1 MRPQR
6 PVGARLVDL
15 ARTAGTR
22 PTGRPATAAGVRN
35 ASSAGAC
42 APTGGPSSGAGL
54 DDLLITGITHRAQ
67 EARPGDLFAALPGTR
82 VHGAEFAA
90 AAVNAGAVAVL
101 TDPAGA
107 ARLDTDPVTADL
119 PRLIVDEPRRVL
131 GAVAAQVYGDPSRRL
146 QVVGVTGTAGKTTTG
161 YLLERALAADGSRTG
176 LIGTVQTRW
185 GDPDGGVTVLPSS
198 LTTPEAP
205 DLQALFAVMVEQGV
219 DAVAMEVSSHALSL
233 GRVDGTHFEVGAF
246 TNLSQDHLDFH
257 RDMED
262 YFQAKA
268 QLFDGRARRPVVM
281 VDDEWGQ
288 RLAAD
293 HPEAVTV
300 STHPGRPADWRV
312 CGAVPLPAGRQ
323 QVSLLGPDDA
333 AIGFNLA
340 LPGPFNVANAG
351 LAVACVNALGRDP
364 HEAAAA
370 LDDVVV
376 PGRMERV
383 LAGQDFLAV
392 VDYAHKPGALAAVLD
407 AVRHGLVGRL
417 ILVIGAGGDRDHGKR
432 PMMGAEAAR
441 RADLV
446 IVTDDNPRSE
456 DPGGIRAAVLAGAR
470 AVVAEGVGDRAVELR
485 EIGDRREAIRAA
497 VAAAGPGD
505 AIVIAGKGH
514 ETGQKVGD
522 ELLPFSDRQ
531 ELEQALQALDAR
543 VTPADAGGTGGPA

>member
-1 MRPQR
+1 MGS
-6 PVGARLVDL
+6 GADHD
-15 ARTAGTR
+15 
-22 PTGRPATAAGVRN
+22 P
-35 ASSAGAC
+35 S
-42 APTGGPSSGAGL
+42 GGPSSGDGAPAVL
-54 DDLLITGITHRAQ
+54 VTGITHRAQ
-67 EARPGDLFAALPGTR
+67 DVRPGDLFAALPGSR
-82 VHGAEFAA
+82 VHGAEFAVD
-90 AAVNAGAVAVL
+90 AVAAGAVAVL
-101 TDPAGA
+101 TDPDGA
-107 ARLDTDPVTADL
+107 ARLNADPATADL
-119 PRLIVDEPRRVL
+119 PRLVVERPRAVL
-131 GAVAAQVYGDPSRRL
+131 GAVAAQVYGNPSRKL
-146 QVVGVTGTAGKTTTG
+146 SVVGVTGTAGKTTTG
-161 YLLERALAADGSRTG
+161 YLLEKALAADGSRTG

-185 GDPDGGVTVLPSS
+185 GATDGTGDEPATAATVLPSS

-219 DAVAMEVSSHALSL
+219 DAVAMEVSSHALML
-233 GRVDGTHFEVGAF
+233 GRVDGTHFAVGAF

-268 QLFDGRARRPVVM
+268 QLFDGRAERPVVM
-281 VDDEWGQ
+281 VDDEWGR

-293 HPEAVTV
+293 HPAAVTV
-300 STHPGRPADWRV
+300 SAEPGRGADWQV

-340 LPGPFNVANAG
+340 LPGPFNVANAA
-351 LAVACVNALGRDP
+351 LAVACVGALGRDP

-370 LDDVVV
+370 LGDVVV

-407 AVRHGLVGRL
+407 AVRHGLAGRL
-417 ILVIGAGGDRDHGKR
+417 IVVIGAGGDRDHGKR
-432 PMMGAEAAR
+432 PVMGAEAAR

-446 IVTDDNPRSE
+446 VVTDDNPRSE
-456 DPGGIRAAVLAGAR
+456 DPAAIRAAVLAGAR
-470 AVVAEGVGDRAVELR
+470 ELLDQGGADRPDVQVW

-505 AIVIAGKGH
+505 AVVVAGKGH

-531 ELEQALQALDAR
+531 ELEQALRARQEWATQAA
-543 VTPADAGGTGGPA
+543 AGTDGHA